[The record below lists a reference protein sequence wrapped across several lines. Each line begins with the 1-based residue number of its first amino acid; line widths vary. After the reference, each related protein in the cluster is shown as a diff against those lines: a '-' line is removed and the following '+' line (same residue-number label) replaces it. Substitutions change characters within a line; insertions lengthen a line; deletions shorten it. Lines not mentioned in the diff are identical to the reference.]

1 MTHVQLRPLQPM
13 TVLGGGRY
21 RLEREVGRGGMAT
34 VWLATDT
41 KLNREV
47 AIKFLLGELAFALGP
62 ERFRRE
68 IEVVSRLSHPYI
80 LPIDDYGDYEGQL
93 YYVMPFIAGETIH
106 KRLER
111 EKQLPV
117 QDAVRIAHQVAMA
130 LDFAHQQG
138 IVHRD
143 IKPENILLQNGEALV
158 ADFGIARAITEG
170 GPKLTSTG
178 VTLGTPTYMSP
189 EQAMADPSLD
199 GRSDIYS
206 LGCVLYEMLAGQPPF
221 TGPTAQAI
229 IARHQL
235 DEAPSL
241 GIVRGTIPEE
251 VEDVVIQAMAK
262 LPADRYATAGE
273 MAEELR
279 KIITTGVRPARSTAG
294 RRRSTTQRRRAQ
306 KADKKRNIML
316 AAIAVP
322 VLAVGAWAGVHFMGK
337 GGAAKTR
344 IGTDTDPNH
353 IAVLY
358 FDDQSDGKLKALAAG
373 LTESLI
379 DELGTVKQL
388 TVISRNGVAPF
399 KGKSVSPDSVQR
411 ALKVGTVVT
420 GSVAESGDRLR
431 VRVDLVDASNNK
443 QLGTTT
449 IERTRADLFALQDTL
464 AKEVARALRK
474 TLGTEIEAMVSRPGT
489 SNSQAWEA
497 MQRAKQTFAAVDSV
511 LVTGGVKAAIAQLDG
526 ADTEFGAVE
535 EMDKKWASPIV
546 QRGFIAFRKVLLL
559 GNGDPAQIPK
569 WLDVAAKHAGR
580 ALELSAQDP
589 DALELRGTVRSFL
602 WSYNQT
608 SDPNALRKAVQDA
621 ETDLKASVVANPVQA
636 SAWNALSF
644 VLWSENKFADA
655 KLAAQRAYES
665 DPYLKDANRTIWR
678 LFQNSIELN
687 NPREAEK
694 WCKIGGERFPDY
706 FRFTECRLWLYNL
719 PGRKVSADS
728 VWQAYNAF
736 VEKSPGNKDFNK
748 LKGGMIAALGL
759 VRAGVSLDS
768 ARAVV
773 SRSRGNPQID
783 PASELLVYEAHFRAQ
798 TGEKDDAIKLLTKF
812 FAASP
817 QQRAVAK
824 DDDSWWWDP
833 IKDDPRYKA
842 LVSSGG

>member
-1 MTHVQLRPLQPM
+1 
-13 TVLGGGRY
+13 
-21 RLEREVGRGGMAT
+21 MAT

-47 AIKFLLGELAFALGP
+47 AVKVLLGDLAFAMGP
-62 ERFRRE
+62 ERFKRE
-68 IEVVSRLSHPYI
+68 IDVVSRLSHPYI
-80 LPIDDYGDYEGQL
+80 LPIDDYGEYEGQL

-117 QDAVRIAHQVAMA
+117 QDAIRIAHQVAMA

-158 ADFGIARAITEG
+158 ADFGIARAITDG
-170 GPKLTSTG
+170 GGAKLTSTG

-251 VEDVVIQAMAK
+251 VEDIVAQAMAK

-273 MAEELR
+273 MAEDLR
-279 KIITTGVRPARSTAG
+279 KIATTTGSRSARVSQSRRPR
-294 RRRSTTQRRRAQ
+294 TTQKRRAQ
-306 KADKKRNIML
+306 QQKQKRTMVI
-316 AAIAVP
+316 AAAVAVP
-322 VLAVGAWAGVHFMGK
+322 VLAVGVWAGVHFMGT
-337 GGAAKTR
+337 GAKAKSR

-388 TVISRNGVAPF
+388 TVISRNGVASF
-399 KGKSVSPDSVQR
+399 KGKSVAPDSVQR

-420 GSVAESGDRLR
+420 GSVAESGDKLR
-431 VRVDLVDASNNK
+431 VRVDLVDASDNK

-449 IERTRADLFALQDTL
+449 IERPRADLFALQDTL
-464 AKEVARALRK
+464 AKEVARALRR
-474 TLGTEIEAMVSRPGT
+474 TLGTEIEAIVSRPGT

-497 MQRAKQTFAAVDSV
+497 MQRAKQSFAGVDSA
-511 LVTGGVKAAIAQLDG
+511 LASGGVKAAIAALDA
-526 ADTEFGAVE
+526 ADNEFAAIE
-535 EMDKKWASPIV
+535 EMDKKWPAPTV
-546 QRGFIAFRKVLLL
+546 QRGFIAFRRVLLL

-580 ALELSAQDP
+580 ALERSPQDP

-602 WSYNQT
+602 WSYNQ
-608 SDPNALRKAVQDA
+608 DA
-621 ETDLKASVVANPVQA
+621 EADLKASVAANPLQA

-655 KLAAQRAYES
+655 KLAAEKAYVS
-665 DPYLKDANRTIWR
+665 DPYLKDVNRTIWR

-687 NPREAEK
+687 NPTEAEK
-694 WCKIGGERFPDY
+694 WCKLGGQRFPDF

-728 VWQAYNAF
+728 VWRTYNEF
-736 VEKSPGNKDFNK
+736 VEKSPGNKEFNK

-773 SRSRGNPQID
+773 GRSRGNPQID

-798 TGEKDDAIKLLTKF
+798 TGEKDEAIKLLTKF

>member
-1 MTHVQLRPLQPM
+1 M
-13 TVLGGGRY
+13 
-21 RLEREVGRGGMAT
+21 
-34 VWLATDT
+34 
-41 KLNREV
+41 
-47 AIKFLLGELAFALGP
+47 GP
-62 ERFRRE
+62 
-68 IEVVSRLSHPYI
+68 
-80 LPIDDYGDYEGQL
+80 G
-93 YYVMPFIAGETIH
+93 
-106 KRLER
+106 
-111 EKQLPV
+111 
-117 QDAVRIAHQVAMA
+117 
-130 LDFAHQQG
+130 
-138 IVHRD
+138 
-143 IKPENILLQNGEALV
+143 
-158 ADFGIARAITEG
+158 
-170 GPKLTSTG
+170 
-178 VTLGTPTYMSP
+178 
-189 EQAMADPSLD
+189 
-199 GRSDIYS
+199 
-206 LGCVLYEMLAGQPPF
+206 
-221 TGPTAQAI
+221 
-229 IARHQL
+229 
-235 DEAPSL
+235 
-241 GIVRGTIPEE
+241 
-251 VEDVVIQAMAK
+251 AK
-262 LPADRYATAGE
+262 
-273 MAEELR
+273 
-279 KIITTGVRPARSTAG
+279 
-294 RRRSTTQRRRAQ
+294 
-306 KADKKRNIML
+306 
-316 AAIAVP
+316 
-322 VLAVGAWAGVHFMGK
+322 
-337 GGAAKTR
+337 AKSR

-388 TVISRNGVAPF
+388 TVISRNGVASF
-399 KGKSVSPDSVQR
+399 KGKSVAPDSVQR

-420 GSVAESGDRLR
+420 GSVAESADKLR
-431 VRVDLVDASNNK
+431 VRVDLVDASDNK

-449 IERTRADLFALQDTL
+449 IERPRADLFALQDTL
-464 AKEVARALRK
+464 AKEVARALRR
-474 TLGTEIEAMVSRPGT
+474 TLGTEIEAIVSRPGT

-497 MQRAKQTFAAVDSV
+497 MQRAKQSFAGVDSA
-511 LVTGGVKAAIAQLDG
+511 LASGGVKAAIAALDA
-526 ADTEFGAVE
+526 ADNEFAAIE
-535 EMDKKWASPIV
+535 EMDKKWPAPTV
-546 QRGFIAFRKVLLL
+546 QRGFIAFRRVLLL

-580 ALELSAQDP
+580 ALERSPQDP

-608 SDPNALRKAVQDA
+608 PDPGALRRAVQDA
-621 ETDLKASVVANPVQA
+621 EADLKASVAANPLQA

-655 KLAAQRAYES
+655 KLAAEKAYVS
-665 DPYLKDANRTIWR
+665 DPYLKDVNRTIWR

-687 NPREAEK
+687 NPTEAEK
-694 WCKIGGERFPDY
+694 WCKLGGQRFPDF

-728 VWQAYNAF
+728 VWRTYNEF
-736 VEKSPGNKDFNK
+736 VEKSPGNKEFNK

-773 SRSRGNPQID
+773 GRSRGNPQID

-798 TGEKDDAIKLLTKF
+798 TGEKDEAIKLLTKF

>member
-1 MTHVQLRPLQPM
+1 
-13 TVLGGGRY
+13 
-21 RLEREVGRGGMAT
+21 MAT

-47 AIKFLLGELAFALGP
+47 AVKVLLGDLAFAMGP
-62 ERFRRE
+62 ERFKRE
-68 IEVVSRLSHPYI
+68 IDVVSRLSHPYI
-80 LPIDDYGDYEGQL
+80 LPIDDYGEYEGQL

-117 QDAVRIAHQVAMA
+117 QDAIRIAHQVAMA

-158 ADFGIARAITEG
+158 ADFGIARAITDG
-170 GPKLTSTG
+170 GGAKLTSTG

-251 VEDVVIQAMAK
+251 VEDIVAQAMAK

-273 MAEELR
+273 MAEDLR
-279 KIITTGVRPARSTAG
+279 KIATTTGSRSARVSQSRRPR
-294 RRRSTTQRRRAQ
+294 TTQKRRAQ
-306 KADKKRNIML
+306 QQKQKRTMVI
-316 AAIAVP
+316 AAAVAVP
-322 VLAVGAWAGVHFMGK
+322 VLAVGVWAGVHFMGT
-337 GGAAKTR
+337 GAKAKSR

-388 TVISRNGVAPF
+388 TVISRNGVASF
-399 KGKSVSPDSVQR
+399 KGKSVAPDSVQR

-420 GSVAESGDRLR
+420 GSVAESGDKLR
-431 VRVDLVDASNNK
+431 VRVDLVDASDNK

-449 IERTRADLFALQDTL
+449 IERPRADLFALQDTL
-464 AKEVARALRK
+464 AKEVARALRR
-474 TLGTEIEAMVSRPGT
+474 TLGTEIEAIVSRPGT

-497 MQRAKQTFAAVDSV
+497 MQRAKQSFAGVDSA
-511 LVTGGVKAAIAQLDG
+511 LASGGVKAAIAALDA
-526 ADTEFGAVE
+526 ADNEFAAIE
-535 EMDKKWASPIV
+535 EMDKKWPAPTV
-546 QRGFIAFRKVLLL
+546 QRGFIAFRRVLLL

-580 ALELSAQDP
+580 ALERSPQDP

-608 SDPNALRKAVQDA
+608 PDPGALRRAVQDA
-621 ETDLKASVVANPVQA
+621 EADLKASVAANPLQA

-655 KLAAQRAYES
+655 KLAAEKAYVS
-665 DPYLKDANRTIWR
+665 DPYLKDVNRTIWR

-687 NPREAEK
+687 NPTEAEK
-694 WCKIGGERFPDY
+694 WCKLGGQRFPDF

-728 VWQAYNAF
+728 VWRTYNEF
-736 VEKSPGNKDFNK
+736 VEKSPGNKEFNK

-773 SRSRGNPQID
+773 GRSRGNPQID

-798 TGEKDDAIKLLTKF
+798 TGEKDEAIKLLTKF